1 MNTVAKINVGRL
13 INKGSYGLG
22 TAALK
27 SRMTYT
33 LYCGASD
40 MIKPL
45 GDLVVPGYRYK
56 FTRHCLSLKNPDASI
71 RTEAVK
77 ALVEIKSK
85 EALPY
90 IIPKLDDPDEGVQQ
104 EAVIAFGKL
113 EDNQSKRIGKLLELF
128 VDANNKSTVSKIAC
142 RILLE
147 SLSPEAIRSKVRVYL
162 DEKANRCDT
171 YRWFKL
177 GFERHAENIL
187 KELCRSTGPNVS

>member
-1 MNTVAKINVGRL
+1 MENR
-13 INKGSYGLG
+13 
-22 TAALK
+22 
-27 SRMTYT
+27 
-33 LYCGASD
+33 C
-40 MIKPL
+40 
-45 GDLVVPGYRYK
+45 YRYVNLY
-56 FTRHCLSLKNPDASI
+56 RLALENPYPSI
-71 RTEAVK
+71 QIRAIKT
-77 ALVEIKSK
+77 LVESKSK
-85 EALPY
+85 EALPILY
-90 IIPKLDDPDEGVQQ
+90 RKFHDLCEDAQK